1 MLRFWLLFLM
11 FPFVRQTT
19 SMWSPRGSSKSQ
31 FRKSKRMRKWRRR
44 ASLKRRLRRVLLL
57 RGQGTGGIGHLAE
70 CDCMMFFSFGFV
82 SLTVWVKQNVTGFVK
97 MDGKLQSARTIS
109 HVAQGGSFGELALLY
124 FVPRAAT
131 VMASTDATVW
141 VIDRSQFKSILMK
154 AGIWKTKTYG
164 ESAKKSIRLM
174 KLQQTSVP

>member
-1 MLRFWLLFLM
+1 M

-57 RGQGTGGIGHLAE
+57 RGQGTRGIGHLAE

-82 SLTVWVKQNVTGFVK
+82 SLTVWVKQNVTGFK
-97 MDGKLQSARTIS
+97 MDGFKAPGLSAMSRRVVASVNWPCYTLYLVLLQLWHLRM
-109 HVAQGGSFGELALLY
+109 QPCGS
-124 FVPRAAT
+124 
-131 VMASTDATVW
+131 STAVSSR
-141 VIDRSQFKSILMK
+141 VF
-154 AGIWKTKTYG
+154 
-164 ESAKKSIRLM
+164 
-174 KLQQTSVP
+174 